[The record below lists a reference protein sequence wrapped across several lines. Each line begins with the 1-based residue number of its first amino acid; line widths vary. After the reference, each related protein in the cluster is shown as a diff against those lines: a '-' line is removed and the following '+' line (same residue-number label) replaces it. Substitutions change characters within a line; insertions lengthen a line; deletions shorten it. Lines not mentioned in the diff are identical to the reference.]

1 MQEQQVTYISHLL
14 IYIKNIKNIEKR
26 LCKNG
31 AKRKKKFNK
40 KWKNVLIN

>member
-26 LCKNG
+26 LCENG
-31 AKRKKKFNK
+31 AKRKKNSIRNGKMF
-40 KWKNVLIN
+40 